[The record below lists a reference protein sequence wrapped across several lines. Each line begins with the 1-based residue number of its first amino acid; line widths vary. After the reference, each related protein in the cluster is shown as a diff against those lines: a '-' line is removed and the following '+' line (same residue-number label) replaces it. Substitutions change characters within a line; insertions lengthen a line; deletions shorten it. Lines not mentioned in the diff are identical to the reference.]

1 MKYRRTLAAIAALAL
16 YLPAIAAEETAWTD
30 TLDRISSG
38 VVSIRVDSTRAFD
51 TEWNASSQA
60 TGFVVDAERGLI
72 LTNRH
77 VVTPGPVIA
86 EAIFRNNEEVRLTP
100 VYRDP
105 VHDFGFFRF
114 NPEDLRYIEPVELP
128 LNAEAAGIGKE
139 IRVIGNDAGEQLSI
153 LAGTIA
159 RLDRK
164 APEYGRGKYND
175 FNTFYLQAASG
186 TSGGSSGSPVVNI
199 DGEVVALN
207 AGANNSAASS
217 FFLPLDRIERALRE
231 LQKDMPVTRG
241 TLQTTFRS
249 EPYDELRR
257 LGLTDESERMARE
270 AFPKQTG
277 MLTVAQVI
285 PGSVASELLA
295 PGDILIRINGDLIT
309 QFVPLAAILDSHVGK
324 EIEVQVERGGKRID
338 ASVLVDDLHSITPDE
353 YLEFGD
359 GIVNQLS
366 YQQARHYNRKPEGV
380 YVANPGYLLSRAAI
394 PRGAVIVE
402 MDGETIQTLDDF
414 ESALG
419 ELADGQ
425 RALVRYVTMENP
437 QNSVVRLL
445 EMDRV
450 WFPSK
455 RCSRDD
461 ALGIWPCRD
470 LADGP
475 EREVQEKG
483 ETRLTKY
490 RDPIV
495 QSIAPSLVVVTFDL
509 PYTLSGVAERHYY
522 GTGLIVDKERGY
534 VLVDRNTVPIGI
546 GDVSITF
553 AGSLEVEGKVEQLHP
568 LHNYAIVS
576 YDPGSIG
583 DTPVQQARFNT
594 KALRP
599 GDDVWVVGIKGDH
612 QLLHQQSTV
621 SSVEPLMLPLSRTLR
636 FRDSNIE
643 GISLVNAPNEVDG
656 VLVNKRGEVL
666 ATWSSFAV
674 QSGEDSAQF
683 NRGIGS
689 EVAKQF
695 VEILRDGK
703 PFYSLEAEFVYAPLF
718 AARKMGI
725 DEGWVKR
732 LEENNPVRR
741 RALSVTRLV
750 AGTPAAKLLKN
761 GDMVLAIDG
770 EVVTS
775 FRELEHAVQK
785 PEVTVT
791 VWRNGDVKEIPI
803 QTAALD
809 GRGIDRAISWAG
821 ALIQNPHRA
830 MAAQRGVSTNG
841 VYIAYFSYG
850 SPATRYGL
858 WAGRRVVEVNEKPTP
873 DLEAFVDAVKDIGHR
888 ESVRLK
894 TKTWNGTTEVIT
906 LKLDT
911 QYWPAYEIRRTDDGW
926 KRKNL
931 GS

>member
-309 QFVPLAAILDSHVGK
+309 QFVPLAAILDSHVGN

-338 ASVLVDDLHSITPDE
+338 ASVRVDDLHSITPDE

-576 YDPGSIG
+576 YDPDSIG